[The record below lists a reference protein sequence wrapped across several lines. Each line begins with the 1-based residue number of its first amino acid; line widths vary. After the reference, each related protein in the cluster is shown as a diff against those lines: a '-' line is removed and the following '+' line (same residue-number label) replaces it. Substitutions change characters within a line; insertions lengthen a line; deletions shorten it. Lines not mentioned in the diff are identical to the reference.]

1 MTFTDVI
8 ILFVVL
14 GIIGLIMYKQFKHKD
29 ESICASCSYAKGCT
43 DKMAKKKA
51 S

>member
-8 ILFVVL
+8 IVIVIL
-14 GIIGLIMYKQFKHKD
+14 GIIGFILYRQFKHKD

-43 DKMAKKKA
+43 DKITKKKA

>member
-1 MTFTDVI
+1 MTLTDII

-14 GIIGLIMYKQFKHKD
+14 AVVGLIMFQQFKHKD

-43 DKMAKKKA
+43 DKMIKKKA

>member
-1 MTFTDVI
+1 MTLTDIIILIVI
-8 ILFVVL
+8 I
-14 GIIGLIMYKQFKHKD
+14 GIIGLILYNQFKHKD

-43 DKMAKKKA
+43 EKIAKKKA